1 MNNSRRKEIGQA
13 IKRLEDIV
21 GILENILADEE
32 EAFENMPESLQSS
45 DNGMISEEA
54 QEKLS
59 DAIADL
65 EIAIESLGEI

>member
-21 GILENILADEE
+21 GVLENILADEE
-32 EAFENMPESLQSS
+32 EAFENMPEGLQSS
-45 DNGMISEEA
+45 DNGMASEEA

-59 DAIADL
+59 DVIVDL
-65 EIAIESLGEI
+65 EMAVESLEEI

>member
-45 DNGMISEEA
+45 DNGMTSEEA